1 MIKSK
6 LIVIKDLTKIF
17 LKDSYQDLNIF
28 DKKNKNINMK
38 SIYVWMS
45 IIIFFVLLCL
55 SQKAIKA
62 LMSYNQEN
70 LFLNVYMIFLT
81 IIFAIQTVLVCVNI
95 FIFQKI

>member
-6 LIVIKDLTKIF
+6 LIIIKDLTIIF

-45 IIIFFVLLCL
+45 IIIF
-55 SQKAIKA
+55 
-62 LMSYNQEN
+62 
-70 LFLNVYMIFLT
+70 
-81 IIFAIQTVLVCVNI
+81 
-95 FIFQKI
+95 

>member
-70 LFLNVYMIFLT
+70 LFLNVSMIFLL
-81 IIFAIQTVLVCVNI
+81 FA
-95 FIFQKI
+95 